1 MVCASDQC
9 VLLWQCCAVC
19 CVCDYLLWAAH
30 PWEEG
35 DRLSGALL
43 FQLIQEL
50 GITENADA
58 AGGWEW
64 FEFGGPR
71 HLLHLLKAWITTH
84 HKKMAKHSA
93 TFIPIICSLFYL
105 GQWTSR
111 SQPPGAWW
119 KTRSGHRWFI
129 LYFYVPDNAF
139 SVVWIAAS
147 SGFEMTLHL
156 TCNNCTISTLSDRR
170 DFFPNRTKKNILNSC
185 ALRLRWRRH
194 IFPFLGHL

>member
-1 MVCASDQC
+1 M
-9 VLLWQCCAVC
+9 
-19 CVCDYLLWAAH
+19 
-30 PWEEG
+30 
-35 DRLSGALL
+35 
-43 FQLIQEL
+43 
-50 GITENADA
+50 
-58 AGGWEW
+58 
-64 FEFGGPR
+64 
-71 HLLHLLKAWITTH
+71 LHLFTTH

-111 SQPPGAWW
+111 RQPPGAWW

-147 SGFEMTLHL
+147 SGFEMTLHH

-170 DFFPNRTKKNILNSC
+170 DFFPNRTKKHSQFVCTSAMLT
-185 ALRLRWRRH
+185 ATR
-194 IFPFLGHL
+194 FPFLGAFIVHPAIGKAARWIRSEILNIFLFFTSLIRLLRAEKSLFL